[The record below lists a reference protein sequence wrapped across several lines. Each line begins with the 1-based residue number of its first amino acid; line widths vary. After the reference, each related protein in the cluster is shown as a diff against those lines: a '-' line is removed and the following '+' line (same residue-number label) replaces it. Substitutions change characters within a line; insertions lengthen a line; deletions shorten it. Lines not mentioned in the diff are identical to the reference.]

1 VFGVALSIPLRLR
14 SELTLDG
21 EVLDAFGS
29 LPVPGNVW
37 RSLQRLGSWVEPVLG
52 SVSGRASFN
61 REERL
66 GGQ

>member
-37 RSLQRLGSWVEPVLG
+37 RSLQRLGSWVEPVL
-52 SVSGRASFN
+52 R
-61 REERL
+61 
-66 GGQ
+66 Q